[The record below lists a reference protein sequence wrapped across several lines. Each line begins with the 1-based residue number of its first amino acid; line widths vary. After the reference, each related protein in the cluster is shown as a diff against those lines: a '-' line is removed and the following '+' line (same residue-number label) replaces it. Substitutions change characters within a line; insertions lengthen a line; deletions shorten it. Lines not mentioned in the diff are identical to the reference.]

1 MEGLIMAQQTSIPS
15 PSEAQNPDDCRHH
28 WVIQPATGPV
38 SQGSCRTCGAV
49 KEFKNY
55 VESAAWG
62 DNRAA
67 ARAKSTESDVVST
80 ATDEPEETEDD
91 DEE

>member
-1 MEGLIMAQQTSIPS
+1 MAQQTSVPS
-15 PSEAQNPDDCRHH
+15 SSEAQEPDSCRHH
-28 WVIQPATGPV
+28 WVIQPADGPV
-38 SQGSCRTCGAV
+38 SQGSCRSCGAV

-67 ARAKSTESDVVST
+67 ARTKSTESDVVST
-80 ATDEPEETEDD
+80 ATDDPKGTKDEEDD
-91 DEE
+91 E

>member
-1 MEGLIMAQQTSIPS
+1 MAQQTSIPS
-15 PSEAQNPDDCRHH
+15 PSEAQEPDSCRHH
-28 WVIQPATGPV
+28 WVIQPADGPE
-38 SQGSCRTCGAV
+38 SQGSCRVCGAV

-67 ARAKSTESDVVST
+67 ARAKSPEIEVVAPVAKDT
-80 ATDEPEETEDD
+80 KDTEDD
-91 DEE
+91 EE

>member
-1 MEGLIMAQQTSIPS
+1 MEGFIMAQQTSIPS

-28 WVIQPATGPV
+28 WVIQPATGPI
-38 SQGSCRTCGAV
+38 SQGSCRSCGAV

-67 ARAKSTESDVVST
+67 ARAKASEANVAPVAVDDPEDASDN
-80 ATDEPEETEDD
+80 EE
-91 DEE
+91 

>member
-1 MEGLIMAQQTSIPS
+1 MAQQTSIPS
-15 PSEAQNPDDCRHH
+15 PSEAQDPDSCRHH
-28 WVIQPATGPV
+28 WVIQPADGPV
-38 SQGSCRTCGAV
+38 SQGSCRSCGAV

-67 ARAKSTESDVVST
+67 ARAKSAVSDVVTT
-80 ATDEPEETEDD
+80 ATNDVEDTEDD
-91 DEE
+91 EE

>member
-1 MEGLIMAQQTSIPS
+1 MAQQTSIPT
-15 PSEAQNPDDCRHH
+15 PSEAQDPDACRHH
-28 WVIQPATGPV
+28 WVIQPADGPV
-38 SQGSCRTCGAV
+38 SQGSCRSCGAV

-67 ARAKSTESDVVST
+67 ARAKSTEAAVAPIAVAD
-80 ATDEPEETEDD
+80 PEEASD